1 MIRSM
6 TGYGK
11 VSKETDRF
19 DIDIEIKSVNHRYT
33 DFNFRTPPYWQSL
46 EIQLRNVLKEKIS
59 RGAVTLSVNLN
70 KKGVSENLQTINEDV
85 AKFYCD
91 HLENLATKL
100 KIDAPV
106 DWNALF
112 KFNGLFDQSQTKFN
126 EEEYYPQVE
135 EMVRSVVDK
144 LVEFREKE
152 GAVLEQD
159 LLQNLDLLE
168 KWLLEIETQ
177 AAGAVVVQLEK
188 LKERLKKYFDGVSVE
203 KERLEQEMVLMA
215 DRVDISEETSRFH
228 SHVQLFRETLLLN
241 EPVGQKMNFL
251 TQEMHR
257 EVNTMSSKTNL
268 TAISHLSVKM
278 KETIERIREQVQ
290 NIE

>member
-1 MIRSM
+1 
-6 TGYGK
+6 
-11 VSKETDRF
+11 
-19 DIDIEIKSVNHRYT
+19 
-33 DFNFRTPPYWQSL
+33 
-46 EIQLRNVLKEKIS
+46 
-59 RGAVTLSVNLN
+59 
-70 KKGVSENLQTINEDV
+70 
-85 AKFYCD
+85 
-91 HLENLATKL
+91 
-100 KIDAPV
+100 
-106 DWNALF
+106 
-112 KFNGLFDQSQTKFN
+112 
-126 EEEYYPQVE
+126 
-135 EMVRSVVDK
+135 MVRLVVDK

-168 KWLLEIETQ
+168 KWLLEIETR
-177 AAGAVVVQLEK
+177 AADAVIIQLEK

-228 SHVQLFRETLLLN
+228 SHVQLFRETLILN
-241 EPVGQKMNFL
+241 EPVGQKLNFL

-268 TAISHLSVKM
+268 TEISHLSVKM

>member
-11 VSKETDRF
+11 ISKETERY

-59 RGAVTLSVNLN
+59 RGAVTLSINLN
-70 KKGVSENLQTINEDV
+70 KKGIAENLQTVNEDV

-91 HLENLATKL
+91 HLQSLATKL

-112 KFNGLFDQSQTKFN
+112 RFNGLFEQNQNKFN
-126 EEEYYPQVE
+126 EDEYYPVVE
-135 EMVRSVVDK
+135 EMVRLAVDR
-144 LVEFREKE
+144 LVDFREKE
-152 GAVLEQD
+152 GAVLEKD
-159 LLQNLDLLE
+159 LLTHLDLLE
-168 KWLLEIETQ
+168 IWLKEIETQ
-177 AAGAVVVQLEK
+177 AAGAVVVQVEK
-188 LKERLKKYFDGVSVE
+188 LKERIKKYFDGVSVE
-203 KERLEQEMVLMA
+203 KERMEQEMVIMA

-228 SHVQLFRETLLLN
+228 SHLQLFRDTLKLN
-241 EPVGQKMNFL
+241 EPVGQKLNFI

-257 EVNTMSSKTNL
+257 EVNTISSKTNL
-268 TAISHLSVKM
+268 TAISHLSVKL
-278 KETIERIREQVQ
+278 KETIERVREQVQ